1 MRVLIPLALAI
12 STVVAFN
19 QRRQDASDS
28 VIQENRFLQ
37 QDASF
42 ASRSV
47 PKRRL
52 VAKSLLS
59 CFGGCGKSSKQSGSP
74 SGSHSGRPDKT
85 EFFPH
90 PPAVKARLAKEA
102 EARAKQPAQPKPN
115 IEYPKDMRSESQ
127 RRADYTAVFPFA
139 PGAKERIARERQG
152 GASSSQSTSRGRRS

>member
-19 QRRQDASDS
+19 QRRQDSSDS

-52 VAKSLLS
+52 VGNSLLS
-59 CFGGCGKSSKQSGSP
+59 CFGVCGKSSKQSGRP
-74 SGSHSGRPDKT
+74 SDSHSGRPDKT
-85 EFFPH
+85 EFFPNSS
-90 PPAVKARLAKEA
+90 AVKAKLQKEAKEHA
-102 EARAKQPAQPKPN
+102 NRPVRPKPH
-115 IEYPKDMRSESQ
+115 IEYPKVMGSESQ
-127 RRADYTAVFPFA
+127 LRADYTGVHTFA
-139 PGAKERIARERQG
+139 PGANERIAKERQSR
-152 GASSSQSTSRGRRS
+152 AFSSQSTSRGRRS